1 MYGAA
6 RIEPMKKTLPPKLK
20 KFAAAKQR
28 RLDGLLEKNNEGTI
42 TASEKARLEQL
53 VGEAEELMVANARLV
68 ARFAEAEGENS
79 AAAAVPVTVWVKPE
93 HAGR

>member
-1 MYGAA
+1 M
-6 RIEPMKKTLPPKLK
+6 
-20 KFAAAKQR
+20 R
-28 RLDGLLEKNNEGTI
+28 RQFRPLSKEFP
-42 TASEKARLEQL
+42 QF
-53 VGEAEELMVANARLV
+53 ANARLV